1 MNRLLYVITFTSA
14 MERMKSFYRE
24 SMGFEVVADSP
35 YWVSFGT
42 GGASLALMAIHPNQ
56 KREFE
61 LCMESADIEA
71 DVRTLKSRG
80 VPFIDEV
87 KSEAFGRVTH
97 SRDPEGNLL
106 SLLQPPSPAPA
117 SRGPALNTIVLNCR
131 DVAAM
136 RVWYREK
143 LGLPVLV
150 DSPWWVEFD
159 AGETHVA
166 LHPLVDHAVLE
177 THHAEPVTLG
187 FSSSDLDGWV
197 EELKVRGIEFSEDI
211 TDRGFG
217 RFAEAEDPDG
227 NMLVLRDSP
236 PPTLEEKLAEEYE
249 TGDEPHQEAIR
260 RAVTKNS
267 KAVSRL
273 AVKPE
278 YHETKKSGARPEAEP
293 ARAIT
298 NGAEARQNL
307 RRTKAAGVA
316 ISRSG
321 VRAGAQRSAPSV
333 RGEGRDH
340 ARLKPLHS
348 SDPERARLK
357 PAVGHQKKATKRAL
371 ERQREE
377 VAAVSRMKPMKRAS
391 SAAKPA
397 KRAVARVAV
406 AKKTVRAAA
415 KKKSS
420 RTPAKAGK
428 RR

>member
-14 MERMKSFYRE
+14 MERMKSFYAE
-24 SMGFEVVADSP
+24 TMGFEVVADSP

-61 LCMESADIEA
+61 LCIESGDIEA
-71 DVRTLKSRG
+71 DVRALKSRG
-80 VPFIDEV
+80 VQFMDEV

-97 SRDPEGNLL
+97 FRDPENNLL
-106 SLLQPPSPAPA
+106 SLLQPPSPAPV

-136 RVWYREK
+136 RTWYRER
-143 LGLPVLV
+143 LRLTVIV

-159 AGETHVA
+159 AGETHIA

-187 FSSSDLDGWV
+187 FASSDLDGWV
-197 EELKVRGIEFSEDI
+197 EELKVRGVEFADDI

-260 RAVTKNS
+260 RTVTKNA
-267 KAVSRL
+267 KAVSRV

-278 YHETKKSGARPEAEP
+278 YHETRKSGARPAAEP
-293 ARAIT
+293 ARVIT
-298 NGAEARQNL
+298 NGAGERPNL

-316 ISRSG
+316 AA
-321 VRAGAQRSAPSV
+321 RAGLRAVPTRSEPSV

-348 SDPERARLK
+348 SDPERARTK

-371 ERQREE
+371 ERQRDA
-377 VAAVSRMKPMKRAS
+377 VAAVSRMKPVKRAS
-391 SAAKPA
+391 SAARPA
-397 KRAVARVAV
+397 KRAKPKAAPR
-406 AKKTVRAAA
+406 KTARAAA
-415 KKKSS
+415 KTKVA
-420 RTPAKAGK
+420 RTRAKAGK